1 MFTWYKRLGKYI
13 NRPIEVGFRF
23 QKKLVFNKDT
33 FDAEVWIERLERVKS
48 QDFNR
53 IKIPEFTYEIIDN
66 EILFEIEFIKGRQ
79 LGATTFE
86 NWKDVIKEDLVNRE
100 DHWGFGDLKPEN
112 FIVEKNT
119 DQLYFVDFESYYPM
133 NLEDR
138 IREWEKYLKII
149 NLEIKNPHLII
160 DFENNVIKHS
170 FWSS

>member
-1 MFTWYKRLGKYI
+1 MFTWYKRGGKYI

-79 LGATTFE
+79 LGATTFKYWTE
-86 NWKDVIKEDLVNRE
+86 KIKDDMVHIDG
-100 DHWGFGDLKPEN
+100 DWGFSDLKPEN
-112 FIVEKNT
+112 FVVEKNT

-149 NLEIKNPHLII
+149 NLEIINPHLRI